1 MSSLLRAMPCDL
13 LWALSQCCLN
23 KSPVTVFAFPTLP
36 ARWGLDCSR
45 FPVWLW
51 PEPCFRP
58 QAAERRIILLSA
70 SYCGRSGH
78 FPIAV
83 PRSLRVRGTA
93 GLAMRSKVCVRGRR
107 RCSRT
112 RFWSIAFPFLCVQ
125 VLYRIASSVVL
136 PLLERS
142 CSCLRVSLVSCVA
155 ARCVQC
161 PPLALHAVWPTC

>member
-1 MSSLLRAMPCDL
+1 MCDESRVHGKVSHRVSNGI
-13 LWALSQCCLN
+13 LWPPSTHGT
-23 KSPVTVFAFPTLP
+23 SGRPGW
-36 ARWGLDCSR
+36 RWGLDCSR

-93 GLAMRSKVCVRGRR
+93 GLAMRSKVCVRGRH

-112 RFWSIAFPFLCVQ
+112 RFWSIAVPLLCVQ
-125 VLYRIASSVVL
+125 VYHRIASSAVL

-161 PPLALHAVWPTC
+161 PLALHAVWPTC